1 MPDNGT
7 DIVVGDNDRY
17 DALLLARLADFF
29 TEDAIQW
36 PRRLWDV
43 GSILALEEI
52 CEAGS
57 WESQGVLSPAAV
69 DWQRNELKRVI
80 GPDVGLGDR
89 ELRREL
95 TTVLG
100 KRLPDPSPSRRQ
112 LSQLIDHARN
122 GYLDRWQAA
131 LAGSSKPKVERLSRT
146 VAAHLLDLGYSQSFL
161 SSWVRRLRRGNAD
174 AARVLESA
182 ADLARTDSRDYEVL
196 VAFVRLPQR
205 DDLAARLPSWRSKA
219 AVVDWL
225 RAQGHSTAGVRVSG
239 GFLYSVA
246 ARDPQAAA
254 AHARTMIDRLV
265 TRATFLRRDRDGVEP
280 IPHVWVSDFRR
291 PIPLATPA
299 RGADVLSLS
308 LEGHM
313 YRVTGT
319 RSQVDDALELA
330 APVNR
335 GSLGPA
341 VAGAW
346 AAIESL
352 LTHPDDPRDEER
364 FGKAVA
370 ADRLASI
377 ITCSWPRAE
386 LTSLA
391 HHYSPSDGPDAT
403 SSALEVCT
411 TNIDRSRAIAQ
422 ALLDQS
428 PLQFVERR
436 NEGSEYAA
444 AARMSGLLAEPRR
457 TLLDVRSALTIA
469 IRRLYRSR
477 NIVLHGGSTQGVALE
492 ASLRTAAPLL
502 GAGLD
507 RIVHAALAEE
517 LAPLDLAERAHV
529 ALQLVGGETGLSV
542 VELLEPVGA

>member
-1 MPDNGT
+1 MTDSGT
-7 DIVVGDNDRY
+7 DSPSGGGKLY

-52 CEAGS
+52 WEAGS

-69 DWQRNELKRVI
+69 DWQRNELKRVV

-95 TTVLG
+95 TTVLN

-112 LSQLIDHARN
+112 LAHLIDHARA
-122 GYLDRWQAA
+122 GYLDRWQATLVGTTA
-131 LAGSSKPKVERLSRT
+131 PKVERLSRT

-161 SSWVRRLRRGNAD
+161 SRWIHGLRRDEAD
-174 AARVLESA
+174 ATQVLASA
-182 ADLARTDSRDYEVL
+182 AELARTGTREYEVL
-196 VAFVRLPQR
+196 VAFARLPQR
-205 DDLAARLPSWRSKA
+205 DDLAAQIPAWRSKTD
-219 AVVDWL
+219 VVHWL
-225 RAQGHSTAGVRVSG
+225 RGQGHSTAGVRVSG
-239 GFLYSVA
+239 GFLYSIA
-246 ARDPQAAA
+246 ARDPHAAA
-254 AHARTMIDRLV
+254 AHARKMIDRLV
-265 TRATFLRRDRDGVEP
+265 TRSTFLRRDRDGVEP
-280 IPHVWVSDFRR
+280 IPQVWVSGFRR

-391 HHYSPSDGPDAT
+391 HHYSASDETDPI
-403 SSALEVCT
+403 SLALAACT
-411 TNIDRSRAIAQ
+411 TNIERSRTIAE
-422 ALLDQS
+422 ALLHGM
-428 PLQFVERR
+428 PLQFMERR
-436 NEGSEYAA
+436 NRGSEDAA
-444 AARMSGLLAEPRR
+444 AARMTGLLADPRR
-457 TLLDVRSALTIA
+457 TLTDVSEALTIA

-477 NIVLHGGSTQGVALE
+477 NIVLHGGSTQGVALD

-507 RIVHAALAEE
+507 RIVHAGLSEE
-517 LAPLDLAERAHV
+517 LMPLDLSERARV
-529 ALQLVGGETGLSV
+529 SLQLVGGETGLSV

>member
-1 MPDNGT
+1 MPGSQPQPESSQSET
-7 DIVVGDNDRY
+7 Y
-17 DALLLARLADFF
+17 DTLVLARLADFF

-52 CEAGS
+52 YEAGS
-57 WESQGVLSPAAV
+57 WEAQGVLSPAAV
-69 DWQRNELKRVI
+69 DWQRKELIRVI

-89 ELRREL
+89 ELRSEL

-100 KRLPDPSPSRRQ
+100 KRLPDPSPARRQ
-112 LSQLIDHARN
+112 LSHLIDHARA
-122 GYLDRWQAA
+122 GYLERWRAV
-131 LAGSSKPKVERLSRT
+131 LSGPSMPRVERLSRT
-146 VAAHLLDLGYSQSFL
+146 VAAHLLDLGYSQPFL
-161 SSWVRRLRRGNAD
+161 SGWVRGLRSQTAD
-174 AARVLESA
+174 ITHVLASA
-182 ADLARTDSRDYEVL
+182 AELARTDSQIYEVL
-196 VAFVRLPQR
+196 VAFTRLPQR
-205 DDLAARLPSWRSKA
+205 DDLAARVPSWRSKA
-219 AVVDWL
+219 AVADWL
-225 RAQGHSTAGVRVSG
+225 REQGHSTTGVRVGG
-239 GFLYSVA
+239 GFLYSVR
-246 ARDPQAAA
+246 ARDPNAAA
-254 AHARTMIDRLV
+254 AQARTMIDRLV
-265 TRATFLRRDRDGVEP
+265 TRSTFLRRDRDGVEP
-280 IPHVWVSDFRR
+280 IHQVWVSGSKR
-291 PIPLATPA
+291 PIDLETPA

-352 LTHPDDPRDEER
+352 LTHPDDPREEER

-391 HHYSPSDGPDAT
+391 HHYSGSGSTDPIAA
-403 SSALEVCT
+403 ALAVCN
-411 TNIDRSRAIAQ
+411 TNIDRSRAIAE
-422 ALLDQS
+422 ALRDGIS
-428 PLQFVERR
+428 LQFVERR
-436 NEGSEYAA
+436 NRGSEYAA
-444 AARMSGLLAEPRR
+444 AARMSGVLADPRR
-457 TLLDVRSALTIA
+457 ILMDVRSALTIA
-469 IRRLYRSR
+469 LRRLYRSR

-507 RIVHAALAEE
+507 RIVHAALSES
-517 LAPLDLAERAHV
+517 LKPLDLAERANV
-529 ALQLVGGETGLSV
+529 SLQLVGGETGLSV